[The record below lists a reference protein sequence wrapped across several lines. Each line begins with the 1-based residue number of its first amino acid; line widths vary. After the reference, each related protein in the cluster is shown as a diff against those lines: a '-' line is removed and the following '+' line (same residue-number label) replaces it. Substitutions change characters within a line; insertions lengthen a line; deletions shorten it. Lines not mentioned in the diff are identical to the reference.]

1 MATSHY
7 NLPTINGADT
17 IDGVNAINGLANSV
31 DAALFGVA
39 GEIPEGYTLPIAG
52 TTSLGGVRGSGDI
65 SVNASTGDMKINA
78 NTVGSNELQTGAV
91 INSKLAS
98 GSVGS
103 GNLMPDILTMLQQG
117 AQAYTNVTTAP
128 QLYRLPDYTSGQYL
142 TSGTIYSNYVVNPS
156 AHTCQL
162 KIDASG
168 VNINL
173 PASNTSLE
181 NPLFALGTIPA
192 QYRPA
197 SDYATLIWTQS
208 GSDGYEIAYFLG
220 LTKDGAVGIYHI
232 NASSARNGDMWSKG
246 TLLYTYGAQAAS

>member
-65 SVNASTGDMKINA
+65 SVNASTGDMKINT

-98 GSVGS
+98 GSVGT

-142 TSGTIYSNYVVNPS
+142 TNGTIYSNYVVNPS

-197 SDYATLIWTQS
+197 SDYATMIWTQS
-208 GSDGYEIAYFLG
+208 GSDGYEIVYFLG
-220 LTKDGAVGIYHI
+220 ASKDGAVGIYHI
-232 NASSARNGDMWSKG
+232 NSSGARNGEMWSKG